1 MPKILQEQRTPSNN
15 KRISLASTNFSFF
28 GRISLLATA
37 MSVLKILAYSKDLSG
52 PKAPCSQMVSPQD
65 KKNCKTVSDLYQR
78 HKLVHMLTLSK
89 KLNGF
94 ICVLTNSKPQT
105 GHVTWSRKK
114 LSLWAIVDSLDL
126 TEELMWKSGV
136 FLFTLATAGNNFI
149 VIRKNK
155 ICLIVI
161 SQKNLREFAGK
172 RLDRWLK

>member
-1 MPKILQEQRTPSNN
+1 MNDSYNSVLLCSNMPKILQEQRTPSNN
-15 KRISLASTNFSFF
+15 KRISLAFTNFSFL

-94 ICVLTNSKPQT
+94 ICVQPIQSLKPDMLLD
-105 GHVTWSRKK
+105 HVRNCFFEP
-114 LSLWAIVDSLDL
+114 SLIH
-126 TEELMWKSGV
+126 
-136 FLFTLATAGNNFI
+136 
-149 VIRKNK
+149 
-155 ICLIVI
+155 
-161 SQKNLREFAGK
+161 
-172 RLDRWLK
+172 